1 MKGGFF
7 VMSNSQIWDCV
18 LNHIQESKLFDIP
31 TFNSYIKESFLYEIN
46 DESAI
51 IEVPYTTNKTFFQS
65 YLNDFENLLSEEI
78 GRTIKCKILLKNEIL
93 NQGKKKEEI
102 FEFENGNKIII
113 ENSFENFIQGASNK
127 AAYTACISCINNM
140 ESITFNP
147 LFIYGNSGLGKTHL
161 LHAICNYLRV
171 NKPNTKYLYIDGN
184 DLISLIIKSLYHKK
198 SDKLIKAMSELD
210 FLLIDD
216 IQHLAKTNDSQE
228 LFFNIYNKLIADN
241 KKVIITSDV
250 YPSELNNIN
259 NRIISRFT
267 SGLSVGIDSPEFET
281 AVSILYKKLEG
292 REQENIINEEAL
304 YFIAKK
310 FNEDVRKLEGA
321 LNELLFKS
329 ILYNPPIIDEAFAK
343 ECFKDNPLI
352 HVNDEITPAKI
363 KKIVC
368 SYYNITKKQIES
380 KSRTADIANARHIAV
395 YLCREL
401 LDMPFKKIGNEFG
414 GRDHSTIMASY
425 EKMNK
430 LIDKKDSYRTAI
442 EQIKIKLNV
451 N

>member
-1 MKGGFF
+1 
-7 VMSNSQIWDCV
+7 MSNNSQVWNDI
-18 LNHIQESKLFDIP
+18 LNHILENKLFDIA
-31 TFNSYIKESFLYEIN
+31 TFNSYIKESFLYEVN
-46 DESAI
+46 DEYAI
-51 IEVPYTTNKTFFQS
+51 IEVPYTTNKTFFLS
-65 YLNDFENLLSEEI
+65 YLNDFENLLSENLN
-78 GRTIKCKILLKNEIL
+78 RNIKCKVLLKNEII
-93 NQGKKKEEI
+93 NQKTNKEEE
-102 FEFENGNKIII
+102 FEFENGNKIIT
-113 ENSFENFIQGASNK
+113 ENTFENFIQGSSNK
-127 AAYTACISCINNM
+127 AAYTASFSIVNNM
-140 ESITFNP
+140 EQINFNP

-171 NKPNTKYLYIDGN
+171 HKPKLKYLYIDGN
-184 DLISLIIKSLYHKK
+184 DLISLIIKSLYKKK
-198 SDKLIKAMSELD
+198 SDQLIKAMSELD

-241 KKVIITSDV
+241 KKVILTSDV

-292 REQENIINEEAL
+292 RDQKNIINEEAL

-321 LNELLFKS
+321 LNELLFKA
-329 ILYNPPIIDEAFAK
+329 ILYNPDIIDEEFAK
-343 ECFKDNPLI
+343 ECFRDNPLI
-352 HVNDEITPAKI
+352 HVNDEVTVNKI
-363 KKIVC
+363 KKVVC
-368 SYYNITKKQIES
+368 NYYNITKKQIES
-380 KSRTADIANARHIAV
+380 KSRTADIANARHIAI

-414 GRDHSTIMASY
+414 GRDHSTIMSSY

-430 LIDKKDSYRTAI
+430 MIDKKESYKTAI
-442 EQIKIKLNV
+442 DQIKTKLNV

>member
-1 MKGGFF
+1 
-7 VMSNSQIWDCV
+7 MSTNSALWNDV
-18 LNHIQESKLFDIP
+18 LNHIQDHKIFDIP
-31 TFNSYIKESFLYEIN
+31 TFNSYVKESFLYDIN
-46 DESAI
+46 DDYAI
-51 IEVPYTTNKTFFQS
+51 IEVPYSTNKNFFTNYIS
-65 YLNDFENLLSEEI
+65 DFEHILSEYLS
-78 GRTIKCKILLKNEIL
+78 RPIKCKVLLKNEINNEL
-93 NQGKKKEEI
+93 AKEEQY
-102 FEFENGNKIII
+102 EFENGNKIII
-113 ENSFENFIQGASNK
+113 ENTFDNFIQGASNK
-127 AAYTACISCINNM
+127 AAYTASFSLVHNI

-171 NKPNTKYLYIDGN
+171 NKPNLKYLYIDGN
-184 DLISLIIKSLYHKK
+184 DLISLIIKSLYQKK
-198 SDKLIKAMSELD
+198 SDLLIKKMSELD

-241 KKVIITSDV
+241 KKVIISSDV

-281 AVSILYKKLEG
+281 SVSILYKKLEG
-292 REQENIINEEAL
+292 RDQENIINEEAL

-310 FNEDVRKLEGA
+310 FSEDVRKLEGA
-321 LNELLFKS
+321 LNELLFKA
-329 ILYNPPIIDEAFAK
+329 ILYNPNIIDEEFAQ
-343 ECFKDNPLI
+343 ECFKDNPQV
-352 HVNDEITPAKI
+352 HVNDEITVVKI
-363 KKIVC
+363 KKVVC
-368 SYYNITKKQIES
+368 NYYNITKKQIES
-380 KSRTADIANARHIAV
+380 KSRTADIANARHIAI

-414 GRDHSTIMASY
+414 GRDHSTVMSSY
-425 EKMNK
+425 DKMTK
-430 LIDKKDSYRTAI
+430 MIDKKETYKTAI
-442 EQIKIKLNV
+442 VQIKQKLNI